1 MFSMLSGFPHG
12 TFGPKTLHTHTHS
25 RFPKPGQ
32 FNFLDEWKA
41 DYRKAVSA

>member
-1 MFSMLSGFPHG
+1 MGLLA
-12 TFGPKTLHTHTHS
+12 PKHYTHTHTV